1 MNINI
6 KYYLLYALAYGI
18 VLLLGEGIFRLL
30 KKGPSWSRSFAHLSA
45 GLITLPFPWIFT
57 SHWWVLAL
65 CVQSCLVL
73 WVTHRLKLLPSH
85 HEIAGRSAG
94 SYLFFASVYLCFLVS
109 SHTGLTELF
118 VVPMLVLSFSDVAA
132 ALVGR
137 RFRNRKIQKKNPATN
152 PSKTLAGSAAF
163 FLTTLVVLFL
173 SYYYYIG
180 WNFAGSISMTLLLA
194 LTTTIIEA
202 HSPHGTDNFSIPFI
216 VLAVMYIGFLL

>member
-1 MNINI
+1 MNVNI

-18 VLLLGEGIFRLL
+18 VLLLGEGIYRLL
-30 KKGPSWSRSFAHLSA
+30 KRGPSWSRSFAHLSA
-45 GLITLPFPWIFT
+45 GVITLPFPWIFT

-65 CVQSCLVL
+65 AIQSCLVL
-73 WVTHRLKLLPSH
+73 LLTRRLKLLPSH
-85 HEIAGRSAG
+85 HQIAGKSAG
-94 SYLFFASVYLCFLVS
+94 SYLFFASVYLCFLAS

-137 RFRNRKIQKKNPATN
+137 RFGKRKIQKKNPTTK

-163 FLTTLVVLFL
+163 FLTTLIVLFL

-180 WNFAGSISMTLLLA
+180 WGFAGSISMTLLLA
-194 LTTTIIEA
+194 LITTAIEA
-202 HSPHGTDNFSIPFI
+202 HSPHGSDNFSIPFTI
-216 VLAVMYIGFLL
+216 LIIMYISFLL